1 MAEVATGGEPD
12 VNGAFRRQKGA
23 ATPSAASAFSASILR
38 SYDCKINPLRMSDRL
53 LKGAMSVEMSNNRWR
68 ALDKEGALMV

>member
-1 MAEVATGGEPD
+1 MSTVRFAVKKPLLP
-12 VNGAFRRQKGA
+12 
-23 ATPSAASAFSASILR
+23 PSAASASSASILR

>member
-1 MAEVATGGEPD
+1 MSTVRFAVKKALLP
-12 VNGAFRRQKGA
+12 
-23 ATPSAASAFSASILR
+23 PSAASASSPSILR

>member
-1 MAEVATGGEPD
+1 
-12 VNGAFRRQKGA
+12 
-23 ATPSAASAFSASILR
+23 
-38 SYDCKINPLRMSDRL
+38 MSDRL